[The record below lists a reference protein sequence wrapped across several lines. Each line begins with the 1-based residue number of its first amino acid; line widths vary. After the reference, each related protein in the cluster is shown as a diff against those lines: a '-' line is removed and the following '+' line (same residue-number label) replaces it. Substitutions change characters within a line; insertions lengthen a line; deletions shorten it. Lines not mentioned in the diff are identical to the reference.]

1 MSDLRYGNRNV
12 AKMIRQID
20 ALRQSIRAEGTPD
33 IQTAWDAVE
42 QHIDFAYRALPAV
55 QPATDPDYCYDEA
68 WEYTMPWGD
77 RNTLVEWADL
87 TKPVPIYTLIKGPT
101 KWAVNIP
108 LDTDGDGE
116 ADDFELTWFD
126 SEDAALAA
134 LKGETP

>member
-1 MSDLRYGNRNV
+1 MSDWISRE
-12 AKMIRQID
+12 D
-20 ALRQSIRAEGTPD
+20 ALEILEDEGWVGD
-33 IQTAWDAVE
+33 SLRRI
-42 QHIDFAYRALPAV
+42 HALPAV

-77 RNTLVEWADL
+77 RDTLVEWADL

-134 LKGETP
+134 LKGESHE

>member
-1 MSDLRYGNRNV
+1 MTDLKPCPFCTAALVWSDTYGEYHHPV
-12 AKMIRQID
+12 AKCILSGHKFKKGMIGQWNR
-20 ALRQSIRAEGTPD
+20 
-33 IQTAWDAVE
+33 
-42 QHIDFAYRALPAV
+42 RALPAV
-55 QPATDPDYCYDEA
+55 QPVTEPDYCYDEA

-77 RNTLVEWADL
+77 RDTLVEWADL

-126 SEDAALAA
+126 TEDAALAA